1 MFKKSR
7 RKIVAAIM
15 SVLVVLFLGTLVVIY
30 IASYLDV
37 SKSNYEMLD
46 RHAKMYSLY
55 NQTQDNTLDNT
66 PPDLIKPDQNKKDA
80 FDLNHSPEFELSTFY
95 SVALTKNGEIL
106 ATDTS
111 DNGVYEEAQLEE
123 YALDIVSENKTKGM
137 KGELIYLVSE
147 KNGYVLVTFMDNRII
162 NESMNT
168 LLRYTIIFGSITIT
182 VMFFLAVYLA
192 KRIVKPLEESYQKQK
207 QFISDAG
214 HELKTPIAVVNANAE
229 MLQRDIGENQW
240 LANIQYENERMR
252 LLVGQLLE
260 LARTENVQPQMA
272 RLDFSHLTTGEV
284 LPFESIAYEKGLSIK
299 AEILPDLWI
308 DGDSIQLKLL
318 ISILIDNAIR
328 HSENGNNI
336 VVKLTESRTSV
347 ILSVANSGKLIPP
360 EQQERLFDLFYRV
373 DDARNSEDNHYGLG
387 LAIAKAIVTTHNGK
401 IEIRC
406 YDGLVEFSVT
416 IPKA

>member
-1 MFKKSR
+1 MCIR
-7 RKIVAAIM
+7 
-15 SVLVVLFLGTLVVIY
+15 
-30 IASYLDV
+30 
-37 SKSNYEMLD
+37 D
-46 RHAKMYSLY
+46 R
-55 NQTQDNTLDNT
+55 DNT

-260 LARTENVQPQMA
+260 LARTENVQPQTA

-284 LPFESIAYEKGLSIK
+284 LPFESVAYEKGLSIK

-336 VVKLTESRTSV
+336 VVKLTESRISV

-360 EQQERLFDLFYRV
+360 EQQERLFDRFYRV

>member
-1 MFKKSR
+1 
-7 RKIVAAIM
+7 
-15 SVLVVLFLGTLVVIY
+15 
-30 IASYLDV
+30 
-37 SKSNYEMLD
+37 
-46 RHAKMYSLY
+46 
-55 NQTQDNTLDNT
+55 
-66 PPDLIKPDQNKKDA
+66 
-80 FDLNHSPEFELSTFY
+80 
-95 SVALTKNGEIL
+95 
-106 ATDTS
+106 
-111 DNGVYEEAQLEE
+111 
-123 YALDIVSENKTKGM
+123 
-137 KGELIYLVSE
+137 
-147 KNGYVLVTFMDNRII
+147 
-162 NESMNT
+162 MNT

-260 LARTENVQPQMA
+260 LARTENVQPQTA

-284 LPFESIAYEKGLSIK
+284 LPFESVAYEKGLSIK

-336 VVKLTESRTSV
+336 VVKLTESRISV
-347 ILSVANSGKLIPP
+347 ILSVENSGKLIPP
-360 EQQERLFDLFYRV
+360 EQQERLFDRFYRV

>member
-1 MFKKSR
+1 MKKLKLFP
-7 RKIVAAIM
+7 KIFIYTLALLLLITMLASGTIYLLAPMMGENSVLSEGTYVDGMSSAIRTAAIPRNTEIAHTILRSLPYTIAICIVVSLLCAYFFSKAITNPIKGILDATNHM
-15 SVLVVLFLGTLVVIY
+15 AVLNRKAACKTATNDEIGILANQI
-30 IASYLDV
+30 
-37 SKSNYEMLD
+37 NQ
-46 RHAKMYSLY
+46 LY
-55 NQTQDNTLDNT
+55 
-66 PPDLIKPDQNKKDA
+66 QN
-80 FDLNHSPEFELSTFY
+80 LLSTIEH
-95 SVALTKNGEIL
+95 LQ
-106 ATDTS
+106 
-111 DNGVYEEAQLEE
+111 EEK
-123 YALDIVSENKTKGM
+123 DKVSEA
-137 KGELIYLVSE
+137 E
-147 KNGYVLVTFMDNRII
+147 
-162 NESMNT
+162 
-168 LLRYTIIFGSITIT
+168 
-182 VMFFLAVYLA
+182 
-192 KRIVKPLEESYQKQK
+192 KQK
-207 QFISDAG
+207 IDFLRSAS

-260 LARTENVQPQMA
+260 LARTENVQPQTA

-284 LPFESIAYEKGLSIK
+284 LPFESVAYEKGLSIK

-336 VVKLTESRTSV
+336 VVKLTESRISV
-347 ILSVANSGKLIPP
+347 ILSVENSGKLIPP
-360 EQQERLFDLFYRV
+360 EQQERLFDRFYRV